1 MQQRQ
6 LGLFDGS
13 GEHWLAMYDAIVQ
26 EKRTSIP
33 NTPPDEQD
41 EPMVEG
47 NWKVDLSNAPIESLK
62 REKAIMEAWEGIK
75 QRYLDE
81 KQEQIS
87 KFYLTFSKPVTLRLN
102 RYKTMET
109 QKAKVMLFISTNGIF
124 CYSFGKRTGFYFD
137 SHQIESLISIEAVLP
152 EETRAEKLKLVKS
165 FANRI
170 HPNAWDNLR
179 EEIKSDPGKAF
190 DRYGAMVTSIKS
202 KFPDYVINQLKEAFE
217 KKEQYSY
224 SQEAWGKK
232 GRSLRVETKLC
243 DDGIF
248 RAWFSSEYPGCAN
261 GDYWLLINP
270 TTAIFMETD

>member
-1 MQQRQ
+1 MPSHQ
-6 LGLFDGS
+6 LGLFDDYNG
-13 GEHWLAMYDAIVQ
+13 HWLGMYDAIVQ
-26 EKRTSIP
+26 EKRTSIQS
-33 NTPPDEQD
+33 THTDEQD
-41 EPMVEG
+41 EPAAKE
-47 NWKVDLSNAPIESLK
+47 NWIVDLSNVPFDDLK
-62 REKAIMEAWEGIK
+62 REKAVIEGWK
-75 QRYLDE
+75 ALCEKYLAE
-81 KQEQIS
+81 KQEHIS
-87 KFYLTFSKPVTLRLN
+87 KFYLTFSKPLTLRIN
-102 RYKTMET
+102 RRKTMET
-109 QKAKVMLFISTNGIF
+109 QKAKVTLFISTIGNF
-124 CYSFGKRTGFYFD
+124 CYTFGKRTGFYFD
-137 SHQIESLISIEAVLP
+137 SSQIESLISIEAVLP

-170 HPNAWDNLR
+170 HANAWDNLR